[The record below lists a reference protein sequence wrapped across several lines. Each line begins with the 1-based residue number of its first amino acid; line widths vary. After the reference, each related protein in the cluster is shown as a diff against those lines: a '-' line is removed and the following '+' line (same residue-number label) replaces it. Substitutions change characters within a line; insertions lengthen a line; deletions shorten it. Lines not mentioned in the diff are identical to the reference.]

1 MVKIVLTTIL
11 FYSILLIVGKVLKYK
26 ISKGGTM
33 SAEMKNMS
41 NRLIAIFEN
50 IMKIEHESILQEYG
64 EKISIAEIHTIA
76 AIGNENLC
84 SMSEVAG
91 KLHITVGTLTV
102 AISNLVRKGYVE
114 RYKSEKDRRIVKL
127 GLTKQGKE
135 VYQIHNE
142 FHERL
147 VQYLTRDL
155 TEEEKNVV
163 KKALMNIEQFIE
175 QGYRE
180 LEIIQG

>member
-1 MVKIVLTTIL
+1 
-11 FYSILLIVGKVLKYK
+11 
-26 ISKGGTM
+26 M
-33 SAEMKNMS
+33 SAETKNMS
-41 NRLIAIFEN
+41 NQLIAIFEN

-64 EKISIAEIHTIA
+64 DKISIAEIHTIA
-76 AIGNENLC
+76 AIGSGELC

-114 RYKSEKDRRIVKL
+114 RYKSEKDRRLVKL

-135 VYQIHNE
+135 IYQIHND
-142 FHERL
+142 FHVRL
-147 VQYLTRDL
+147 AKYLTKGL
-155 TEEEKNVV
+155 TEEENVIV
-163 KKALMNIEQFIE
+163 KKALVNIEQFIE